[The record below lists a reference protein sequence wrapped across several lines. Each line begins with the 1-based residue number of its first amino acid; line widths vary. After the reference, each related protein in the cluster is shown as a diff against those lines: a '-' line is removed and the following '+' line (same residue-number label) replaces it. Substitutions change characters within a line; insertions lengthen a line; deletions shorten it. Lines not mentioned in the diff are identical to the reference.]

1 MKEGGWGWGGGV
13 VDVPPPGELLS
24 SSGYHKGLTECLVVD
39 VCIQTSPLWARDSS
53 FGLDTGGLVAL
64 QNQAAVAAGA
74 ECEQRSTTC

>member
-1 MKEGGWGWGGGV
+1 MEGGGGGGEGGV

-64 QNQAAVAAGA
+64 QNQSSSGS
-74 ECEQRSTTC
+74 RSGV